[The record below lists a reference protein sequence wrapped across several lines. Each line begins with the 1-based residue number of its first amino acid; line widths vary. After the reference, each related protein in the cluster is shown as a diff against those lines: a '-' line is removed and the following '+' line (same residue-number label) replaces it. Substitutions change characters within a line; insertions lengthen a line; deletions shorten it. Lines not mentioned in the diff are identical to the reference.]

1 MSPVDSADAR
11 PPPPRRRVGRVVGV
25 IVLLLVVAIGGFIWY
40 GLSESGL
47 PFVVA
52 RVVAQTGG
60 RLEIEGA
67 SGAVGSAMRFRRL
80 VWHGNDTTVEA
91 DDVVVEWRP
100 GALWHYELAV
110 SGLGAARVSIAIK
123 PSSGATPPPTDLAL
137 PLTVALDRVAVGELV
152 VRAGPRTTRI
162 TGLQFGYRGDKE
174 RHAIA
179 GLRLA
184 SDYGELAGSATLG
197 ATAPLPIDG
206 QLAIRG
212 DGPLQGATLDTTISG
227 TLGDLRVAARG
238 ALRGAALEAQASL
251 TPFATSPLARASAT
265 LQHVDAAAFDAALP
279 HTALSL
285 TAQAEPVADGFAGTA
300 ELANETPGP
309 IDAGRLP
316 FQSATARYHW
326 HPAALELDS
335 LEVLLPGN
343 GRARGRGRLPL
354 GEPRSPSQWT
364 LAVSDVDPALLHTR
378 LLHARIRG
386 DITASVD
393 GARQT
398 IAGTLAD
405 GRNDVA
411 FSATIADRRV
421 DVASAR
427 LRTGGGTLEG
437 NGTVALK
444 GGYPFQAHVSAT
456 HFDPSTFVSG
466 LAASLDGTIDAR
478 GVAQPRLQGTVDAT
492 LRAGSRYRGVAVS
505 GTAHAQV
512 TAMRATDVKVDAQAG
527 EAHVTL
533 NGAAGAVGDRL
544 AFSVD
549 ASKLDAVA
557 TLLPA
562 ALRPAE
568 GSVHATGTLRV
579 EPGGV
584 GGELHANA
592 TQLRLGNALHAASL
606 GVEATIAPGGEAAR
620 PVPLTER
627 TFDVT
632 LDATRV
638 TTEGRLLDTARAEV
652 RGTLARHALSL
663 AGSSEGLTVSAAGSG
678 ALAQSHDMTASS
690 WSGRVDTLDT
700 HGSLVLH
707 LRSPATVELA
717 RNRARI
723 ADAHVDIADGRAD
736 VDELRIVDGR
746 VDTRGAFTG
755 VPLDSALALAGR
767 KPPLASTLVLGG
779 EWAITASPRLHGTFT
794 VRRERGDLYAS
805 DASQSAGLAFGITA
819 LQLTGTL
826 RDDALEASALMRA
839 TRAGN
844 VDAQLHV
851 GSIAGATQGTLP
863 ANAPLSGTLDAQLA
877 SLAPLQ
883 PFVGTQAVIGGRLS
897 ARLRAGGTL
906 GAPVLSGS
914 VEGDAL
920 RVDAPQYGV
929 HVTDGRLVARLA
941 DGVVTLE
948 ELSFAGGEGRF
959 VAHGTLADP
968 GHAGAARVQWT
979 AERFRVTD
987 RPDLRLVLEG
997 NGTLAIVDKRVAL
1010 AGAVKVDGHV
1020 EYEASPPGRLGPD
1033 VVVKGRPVQERRDA
1047 GMRNLPLTLDLDVD
1061 LGRVTFSGEGL
1072 DATLG
1077 GRVKVTTGPTGALR
1091 GRGAIR
1097 TIFGSYYAFGQKLT
1111 IDRGRLIF
1119 DGPLDDPA
1127 LDIVAL
1133 RKNLAV
1139 EAGVELSGTVK
1150 VPRVRITSNPPVAEN
1165 EALAWLITGQGLSGS
1180 GRSDYAALG
1189 AASAALLGH
1198 KGKPVTTRIAEQ
1210 FGLDDISLQSSG
1222 TATGT
1227 SSNPV
1232 AGQVVVLGKRISDR
1246 LTLGYEQGLSLASGA
1261 LRLEYAL
1268 NRTLTL
1274 RAEAGT
1280 VSSLGLYYR
1289 RSFE

>member
-1 MSPVDSADAR
+1 MTSDASPDAPAAR
-11 PPPPRRRVGRVVGV
+11 PRRRIARVVGV
-25 IVLLLVVAIGGFIWY
+25 LVLLFLAVIGGFVWY

-100 GALWHYELAV
+100 GALWHRELAV
-110 SGLGAARVSIAIK
+110 SGLGAARVSIAVK
-123 PSSGATPPPTDLAL
+123 PSSGGTTPPTNLAL

-152 VRAGPRTTRI
+152 VRAGPRTTHI
-162 TGLQFGYRGDKE
+162 TGLQFGYRGDHL
-174 RHAIA
+174 RHTID
-179 GLRLA
+179 GLRLV
-184 SDYGELAGSATLG
+184 SDYGALSGAVTLG
-197 ATAPLPIDG
+197 ATAPLPIEG

-212 DGPLQGATLDTTISG
+212 DGPLQGATLDTAIGG
-227 TLGDLRVAARG
+227 TLGDVSIVARG
-238 ALRGAALEAQASL
+238 ELRGAALDAQASL

-265 LQHVDAAAFDAALP
+265 LQHVDAAAFDPALP

-285 TAQAEPVADGFAGTA
+285 VADAQPVADGFAGSA
-300 ELANETPGP
+300 EVRNETPGP

-316 FQSATARYHW
+316 FQSASARYHW
-326 HPAALELDS
+326 QPTVLELDS
-335 LEVLLPGN
+335 LDVLLPGN

-354 GEPRSPSQWT
+354 GEPRSASQWSVQV
-364 LAVSDVDPALLHTR
+364 ADVDPALLHTR

-386 DITASVD
+386 DVSATVE

-405 GRNDVA
+405 GRNEVA
-411 FSATIADRRV
+411 FRATVADRRV
-421 DVASAR
+421 DIASAR
-427 LRTGGGTLEG
+427 MRAGSGTLEG
-437 NGTVALK
+437 NGTVALE
-444 GGYPFQAHVSAT
+444 GGYPFQAHVVAT
-456 HFDPSTFVSG
+456 RFDPSTFVSG
-466 LAASLDGTIDAR
+466 LAASLDGTIDVR
-478 GVAQPRLQGTVDAT
+478 GAAQPALQMSVDAS
-492 LRAGSRYRGVAVS
+492 LRGGSRYRGVAVS
-505 GTAHAQV
+505 GTAHAQI
-512 TAMRATDVKVDAQAG
+512 ARNHATDVKVDAQAG
-527 EAHVTL
+527 DTHVVL
-533 NGAAGAVGDRL
+533 GGAAGAVGDRL

-549 ASKLDAVA
+549 TARLQSVEP
-557 TLLPA
+557 LLPA
-562 ALRPAE
+562 ALHPAV
-568 GSVHATGTLRV
+568 GSLHATGTLRV

-584 GGELHANA
+584 GGDVHARA
-592 TQLRLGNALHAASL
+592 AALRLGSLLSAATL
-606 GVEATIAPGGEAAR
+606 ELDGAVAPGGNAAGA
-620 PVPLTER
+620 VPLGQR
-627 TFDVT
+627 TFEAT
-632 LDATRV
+632 LDASRMTV
-638 TTEGRLLDTARAEV
+638 EGRLLDRARGEV
-652 RGTLARHALSL
+652 RGTLARHTLRL
-663 AGSSEGLTVSAAGSG
+663 DGSSEGLTVSAAGSG
-678 ALAQSHDMTASS
+678 ALTQAADMTASS
-690 WSGRVDTLDT
+690 WQGRVDTLDT
-700 HGSLVLH
+700 RGSLALH
-707 LRSPATVELA
+707 LRAPATVELA
-717 RNRARI
+717 RNRVRI
-723 ADAHVDIADGRAD
+723 SEAHLEIADGRAD
-736 VDELRIVDGR
+736 VDELRIVDGH
-746 VDTRGAFTG
+746 VDTRGSFTG
-755 VPLDSALALAGR
+755 VPLDSVLALAGQ
-767 KPPLASTLVLGG
+767 KSPLASTLVLGG
-779 EWAITASPRLHGTFT
+779 EWAIVASPRLHGTFAI
-794 VRRERGDLYAS
+794 RRERGDLYAS
-805 DASQSAGLAFGITA
+805 DTSQSAGLAFGITA
-819 LQLTGTL
+819 LQAAGTL
-826 RDDALEASALMRA
+826 RDDALEATATLRSA
-839 TRAGN
+839 RAGN
-844 VDAQLHV
+844 ADGQVHV
-851 GSIAGATQGTLP
+851 GSIAGAAQGTLP
-863 ANAPLSGTLDAQLA
+863 ANAPLSGTLDAELA

-883 PFVGTQAVIGGRLS
+883 PFVGTQAVIGGRLR
-897 ARLRAGGTL
+897 ARLRAAGTL
-906 GAPVLSGS
+906 GAPLLSGN
-914 VEGDAL
+914 VEADAL

-941 DGVVTLE
+941 DGIVTLD
-948 ELSFAGGEGRF
+948 ELSFVGGEGRF
-959 VAHGTLADP
+959 TARGTLAEP
-968 GHAGAARVQWT
+968 GRATSARVQWT

-1010 AGAVKVDGHV
+1010 AGEVKVDGHV

-1033 VVVKGRPVQERRDA
+1033 VVVKGRPVLERREA

-1091 GRGAIR
+1091 GRGTIR
-1097 TIFGSYYAFGQKLT
+1097 AIFGTYYAFGQKLT

-1127 LDIVAL
+1127 LDVVAL
-1133 RKNLAV
+1133 RKNLPV

-1150 VPRVRITSNPPVAEN
+1150 IPRVRITSNPPVAEN
-1165 EALAWLITGQGLSGS
+1165 EALAWLITGQGLSGT

-1189 AASAALLGH
+1189 AASAALLGRN
-1198 KGKPVTTRIAEQ
+1198 GKPITTRIAQQ